1 VCKGGARTPGHQVY
15 VSREDSDCFKLQ
27 GDIVDLKPGG
37 WFVIQF
43 SDPTARAAKGLRNFR
58 EADLEADLESLVD
71 FDEMDEAEEPSA
83 AAARQAALQSAD
95 YHVRLMTS
103 DDL

>member
-1 VCKGGARTPGHQVY
+1 

-43 SDPTARAAKGLRNFR
+43 SDPTARAR
-58 EADLEADLESLVD
+58 
-71 FDEMDEAEEPSA
+71 PS
-83 AAARQAALQSAD
+83 SA
-95 YHVRLMTS
+95 VLAGAGKQGNV
-103 DDL
+103 